1 MAKLFRKDGPTGGES
16 VEVEALQGMLR
27 VRAGEELLLFPYDR
41 LQGRIGGYEDAF
53 IIFASEG
60 RPGDEL
66 WLEQAFVRKE
76 MAAWRDG
83 FGEPFAS
90 RFDALVGRHRRRSGT
105 RLIVRSGLLVA
116 FVGFLVWFF
125 TGGLVTI
132 AVDAIPY
139 SLESKLGD
147 LAAEDFASQ
156 YPTCADELLNEQ
168 LTTMLERL
176 VAEMDEVNYE
186 YRVRILRA
194 DEVNAFAL
202 PGGEIFFYSGLLE
215 EAETAHE
222 VAAVM
227 GHEIQHAVQRHGLR
241 GMLQSVGVR
250 VLVMV
255 ILGDASEGLKILGI
269 YAGQLGQLKF
279 GRDQERQA
287 DELGVALMAKAS
299 FDPQGAVDF
308 FGRLAESQGDEGT
321 SLDRMAAMAST
332 HPASSERQERLG
344 ALAADLAPAEVR
356 DLGAAWQDV
365 RGRCGSGPDS
375 DDLKGKPLPGDLK
388 GKPLPGD
395 LKGKPLPGDLKGQP
409 REGGG

>member
-1 MAKLFRKDGPTGGES
+1 MAKLFRKDGRTGGEQ
-16 VEVEALQGMLR
+16 VEVEALQGVLR

-53 IIFASEG
+53 IIFSSEG

-66 WLEQAFVRKE
+66 WLEQAFVRKQ
-76 MAAWRDG
+76 MAAFREG

-90 RFDALVGRHRRRSGT
+90 HFDTLVGRHRRRSGT
-105 RLIVRSGLLVA
+105 RLIVRGGLLVA
-116 FVGFLVWFF
+116 FLGVLVWFF

-132 AVDAIPY
+132 AVNAIPY
-139 SLESKLGD
+139 SLEQKLGD
-147 LAAEDFASQ
+147 LAAEDFADQ
-156 YPTCADELLNEQ
+156 YPTCTDELLNEQ
-168 LTTMLERL
+168 LTTMLDRL
-176 VAEMDEVNYE
+176 VQEMPEVNYE

-215 EAETAHE
+215 EAESAHE

-227 GHEIQHAVQRHGLR
+227 GHEIQHAVERHGLR

-255 ILGDASEGLKILGI
+255 VLGDASEGLQILGI

-287 DELGVALMAKAS
+287 DELGVALMAKS
-299 FDPQGAVDF
+299 DFDPQGAVSF
-308 FGRLAESQGDEGT
+308 FGRLAESTGDDGS

-332 HPASSERQERLG
+332 HPASSERQERL
-344 ALAADLAPAEVR
+344 AVLAADLAPEAVQ
-356 DLGAAWQDV
+356 DLDVDWQDV
-365 RGRCGSGPDS
+365 RGRCGGGPDA
-375 DDLKGKPLPGDLK
+375 DDLKGKLEPGDLK
-388 GKPLPGD
+388 GKPIPGG
-395 LKGKPLPGDLKGQP
+395 LKGKPAPDSNPGNATQ
-409 REGGG
+409 GGG